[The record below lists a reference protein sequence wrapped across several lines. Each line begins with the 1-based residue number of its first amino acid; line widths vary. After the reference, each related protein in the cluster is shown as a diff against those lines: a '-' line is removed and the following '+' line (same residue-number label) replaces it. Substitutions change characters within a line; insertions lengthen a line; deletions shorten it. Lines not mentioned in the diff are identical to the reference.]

1 MKKIFSHII
10 ICFLV
15 AGYQLLWE
23 VIPLTRYQIKLIICE
38 TSIEELIKH
47 EKLIPYTDKLSQA
60 EKDQLIAFKK
70 EICNQQ

>member
-1 MKKIFSHII
+1 MKKIISHII

-15 AGYQLLWE
+15 VAIQLLME
-23 VIPLTRYQIKLIICE
+23 VTPLTRYQIKLTICE

-47 EKLIPYTDKLSQA
+47 EKWISYTAKMSQA
-60 EKDQLIAFKK
+60 EKDQLIILKK